1 MPPSSIFCVV
11 SWFLEDLDG
20 GIRCLLP
27 VCESFPIVRIEH
39 DTRQEAF
46 DASFENII
54 CIVFWVLED
63 WDGGIRCL
71 LPVCETFPTVR
82 IEHDTRQQAFDASFE
97 FFLCFVFWVLEDL
110 DGGIRC
116 LLPSIR
122 KSRVPTHYLLCG
134 NPSLPDGKCSSHSS
148 CIFSDQRCCLRH
160 VQEEVIVHW
169 DCKSWSIGCLLCVR
183 ALVFVPITFVVC
195 YLPTICAD
203 TKKVTL

>member
-1 MPPSSIFCVV
+1 MPPSCLWILPHC
-11 SWFLEDLDG
+11 ENRTRYQAG
-20 GIRCLLP
+20 GIRCLLREYYMYSILSSRGLRWRHSMP
-27 VCESFPIVRIEH
+27 PSCLWDLPHCENRA
-39 DTRQEAF
+39 RYQA
-46 DASFENII
+46 A
-54 CIVFWVLED
+54 
-63 WDGGIRCL
+63 GIRCL
-71 LPVCETFPTVR
+71 LRV
-82 IEHDTRQQAFDASFE
+82 
-97 FFLCFVFWVLEDL
+97 FLCFVFWVLEDL

-183 ALVFVPITFVVC
+183 ALVFVPITFVVF